1 MVDMNNLKDKA
12 LKGTEKVAEAMG
24 VDILIPVP
32 ARVRKRLAEIKKMS
46 SAKTIKIMRGHIKTF
61 QTTPPKVHIAKLE
74 HSLVNGVGTISYQLY
89 KMDGHNKAV
98 HEEKE
103 EIINSAGDK
112 VERLVNVNYIIDKS
126 VVETIEYHKAI
137 KVQEFKEEL
146 IL

>member
-32 ARVRKRLAEIKKMS
+32 ARVRKRLAEIKEMS

-61 QTTPPKVHIAKLE
+61 RTTPPKIFIAKLE
-74 HSLVNGVGTISYQLY
+74 SSIINGVGSISYELY
-89 KMDGHNKAV
+89 KMEGENKAV
-98 HEEKE
+98 HTETE

-112 VERLVNVNYIIDKS
+112 VERLVNINYIIEKS
-126 VVETIEYHKAI
+126 VVETIEYHKKR
-137 KVQEFKEEL
+137 KVEDFAEEL